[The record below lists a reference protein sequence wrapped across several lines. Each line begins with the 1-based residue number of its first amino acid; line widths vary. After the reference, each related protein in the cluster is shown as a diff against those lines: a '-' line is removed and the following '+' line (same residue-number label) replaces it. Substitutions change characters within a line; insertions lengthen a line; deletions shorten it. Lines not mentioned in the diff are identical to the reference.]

1 MGAFGRFYGG
11 GFGVSVVGL
20 KETVRGAMMVLLVA
34 KAVRQVVMMGWVA
47 EAVGVVEMVRWVAE
61 AVVVVLMARLAA
73 EAAGGQVVVV
83 VVVHRAVQREVHC
96 GGRWCSGLKHGT
108 AEPAAVRMRRPL
120 QAERK
125 ERTQKIVEI

>member
-1 MGAFGRFYGG
+1 
-11 GFGVSVVGL
+11 
-20 KETVRGAMMVLLVA
+20 
-34 KAVRQVVMMGWVA
+34 MGWVA
-47 EAVGVVEMVRWVAE
+47 EAVGVVEMVHWVAE

-83 VVVHRAVQREVHC
+83 VHRVVQREVHC

-108 AEPAAVRMRRPL
+108 AEPAAVRRLRPL